1 MKKYIYEYVS
11 ISMPGPLSLGILE
24 EHKNVINQYA
34 ENGWRYNGYIP
45 TSKNSQGK
53 TLMIDLIFE
62 KEIEE

>member
-1 MKKYIYEYVS
+1 MKKYIYEYAS

-24 EHKNVINQYA
+24 EHKSIINQYA

-45 TSKNSQGK
+45 TSKNSHGK

>member
-24 EHKNVINQYA
+24 EHKNIINQYA

-45 TSKNSQGK
+45 TSKNR
-53 TLMIDLIFE
+53 LMIDLIFE